1 MIDLKT
7 YIKEAIDVE
16 NISYKVN
23 TWMASSQDIE
33 REAFNNVLN
42 KYQTTHQLDDSLLDD
57 FMSKTDVRG
66 FLDFI
71 NDNVERDSFEDERTT
86 LKHIIQNIPFE

>member
-71 NDNVERDSFEDERTT
+71 NDNVERDSFEDERTAI
-86 LKHIIQNIPFE
+86 KHVIQNIPF